1 MSRPLGRLGR
11 PSGEQRQRVRDDIIR
26 LSARGLPARQL
37 LAEVAARLRRAIP
50 YDGAYLATLD
60 PTSLLFT
67 GGVVDDLPA
76 ELCHPYYF
84 NELTEPDTLKF
95 ADLIKCRRPAASLLI
110 ATGGHPERSPRF
122 RSIFA
127 DLGAADEIRVVFR
140 AGDTGWGVA
149 DLMRAGRPFSAAEAA
164 YTASLSSAVARGLST
179 AARAHVQDLTTAPGM
194 LVIGADGLIE
204 SATAEASA
212 QLPRLYAQGLPRQE
226 LGARQPPEPVHAVAV
241 RARTTPGHASVRS
254 LVRCGE
260 QEWLSLHASCFEGD
274 ADGRVAVV
282 LSAPPPAELTPL
294 LMHAYGLSAREREVT
309 LLVAD
314 GVGTR
319 QIATA
324 LALSEHTVRDYVK
337 AVFGKVGVSSRGGL
351 VAELFADRYQR
362 SVLGTDRIS
371 IG

>member
-1 MSRPLGRLGR
+1 MSRLLGKLGR

-26 LSARGLPARQL
+26 LSARGLPARRL

-76 ELCHPYYF
+76 EPCHRYYV

-95 ADLIKCRRPAASLLI
+95 ADLIQRRQPAASLVI
-110 ATGGHPERSPRF
+110 DTDGHPERSLRF

-127 DLGAADEIRVVFR
+127 DLGAVDEMRVVFR
-140 AGDTGWGVA
+140 TGGTSWGVA
-149 DLMRAGRPFSAAEAA
+149 DLMRTGRPFSAAEAA
-164 YTASLSSAVARGLST
+164 FTASLSNPVARGLGT
-179 AARAHVQDLTTAPGM
+179 AARVHVHDLTTAPGM

-204 SATAEASA
+204 SATAEATA
-212 QLPRLYAQGLPRQE
+212 QLPRLYAQGLPRDQ
-226 LGARQPPEPVHAVAV
+226 LRARQPPEPVHAVAV
-241 RARTTPGHASVRS
+241 RARAQGHASVRS

-282 LSAPPPAELTPL
+282 MSAPPPAELTPL

-309 LLVAD
+309 LLIAD
-314 GVGTR
+314 GVTTR

-324 LALSEHTVRDYVK
+324 LAISEHTVRDHIKV
-337 AVFGKVGVSSRGGL
+337 VFDKLGVSSRGGL

-362 SVLGTDRIS
+362 TVLATDRIS
-371 IG
+371 AG